1 MLSRFKEF
9 LKSSFM
15 AAAGV
20 LLPVLLLIFLFEKIL
35 VILERLAT
43 PIAQTL
49 FPAQFLETPHALKL
63 ATIMIFVLLSMLI
76 GFFAQTETGQKVG
89 HWLEQKTL
97 GRFKMYQVM
106 KEFSERLIPS
116 KTNKLFEPALLTR
129 ADEMNALVFVV
140 EYIDEERAVIFIPG
154 VPTAFSGNL
163 YVVPRLDIKLLD
175 VPVMD
180 VAKVYSRW
188 GVGYSKIIKSTHTSE
203 RLQGIE
209 RSRMN

>member
-1 MLSRFKEF
+1 MVNRFKDF
-9 LKSSFM
+9 FKSSLM
-15 AAAGV
+15 AAASV
-20 LLPVLLLIFLFEKIL
+20 ILPVLLLIFLFEKIL
-35 VILERLAT
+35 ITLERLAT
-43 PIAQTL
+43 PIAQAL
-49 FPAQFLETPHALKL
+49 FPAQFLQTPHAMKL
-63 ATIMIFVLLSMLI
+63 AIILIFVLLSMLL
-76 GFFAQTETGQKVG
+76 GFIAQTEKGQKVG
-89 HWLEQKTL
+89 RWLEEKTL
-97 GRFKMYQVM
+97 GHFKMYHVM

-129 ADEMNALVFVV
+129 TDEMNALVFIV
-140 EYIDEERAVIFIPG
+140 EYLDDERVVIFVPG

-163 YVVPRLDIKLLD
+163 YVVPRLDVKILD

-188 GVGYSKIIKSTHTSE
+188 GVGYSKIIKTTNTSS